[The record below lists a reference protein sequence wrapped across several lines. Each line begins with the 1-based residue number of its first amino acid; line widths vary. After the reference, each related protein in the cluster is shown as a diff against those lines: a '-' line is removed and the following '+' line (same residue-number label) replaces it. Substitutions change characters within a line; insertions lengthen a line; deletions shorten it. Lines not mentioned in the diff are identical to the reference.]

1 MVADTERSSYEDLE
15 DFKVGELSLLSLHKS
30 LVDTPSLS
38 KSELKISQ
46 LLKDSLEKAGL
57 TVELQMVGSGP
68 QRYNVYAY
76 IGKTRDTKVLVT
88 SHIDT
93 VPPFLPYH
101 VDGTK
106 IYGRGSCDAKGSV
119 ATQIMSYLSLFKS
132 GDLKEGDAALLFVVD
147 EESSGLGMRN
157 VSKSLN
163 ASWESGIFGEPTGLK
178 LGVGHKGIYTFDIEV
193 DGKASHSGYPELGI
207 SATEILIPVLDKL
220 LKMKLPE
227 SKLLG
232 PSTLN
237 IGMINAGVAPN
248 VLPAKA
254 TSSLSIRVAD
264 NLPKVREIVLETIGN
279 VEHLTLKS
287 EVQVDA
293 QYLDYKVPGFDSV
306 ILAYS
311 TDIPRLSV
319 KLKHRFLY
327 GPGSIHVAHA
337 ANEYIENSDLILAID
352 GYKKL
357 IKHALQN

>member
-106 IYGRGSCDAKGSV
+106 IYGRGSCDAKASV

-163 ASWESGIFGEPTGLK
+163 ASWESGIFGEPTELK

-264 NLPKVREIVLETIGN
+264 NLPRVREIVLETIGN

-311 TDIPRLSV
+311 TDIPRLTV

-327 GPGSIHVAHA
+327 GPGNIHVAHA
-337 ANEYIENSDLILAID
+337 ANEYIENSELILAID

>member
-1 MVADTERSSYEDLE
+1 MVTDTESSSFGELE

-30 LVDTPSLS
+30 LVDTPSVS
-38 KSELKISQ
+38 KSELKISH
-46 LLKDSLEKAGL
+46 LLKDYLEKAGL
-57 TVELQMVGSGP
+57 AVELQMVGTGS

-76 IGKTRDTKVLVT
+76 IGKTRDTKVLVS

-93 VPPFLPYH
+93 VPPFFPYRIE
-101 VDGTK
+101 GSK

-119 ATQIMSYLSLFKS
+119 ATQIMSYLSLYKS
-132 GDLKEGDAALLFVVD
+132 GDLKEGDASLLFVVD
-147 EESSGLGMRN
+147 EELSGLGMRT

-163 ASWESGIFGEPTGLK
+163 ASWEAGIFGEPTELK
-178 LGVGHKGIYTFDIEV
+178 LGVGHKGMYTFDIEV

-207 SATEILIPVLDKL
+207 SATEILIPVLNKL
-220 LKMKLPE
+220 LKLKLPE

-237 IGMINAGVAPN
+237 IGMINAGVAQN
-248 VLPAKA
+248 VLPARA

-264 NLPKVREIVLETIGN
+264 NLQDVREIVQEAVDN
-279 VEHLTLKS
+279 VDHLTLKP

-293 QYLDYKVPGFDSV
+293 QYLDYKVPGFDS
-306 ILAYS
+306 ITLAYS
-311 TDIPRLSV
+311 TDIPNLSV

-327 GPGSIHVAHA
+327 GPGYIHVAHSD
-337 ANEYIENSDLILAID
+337 NEYIENSNLIQAID
-352 GYKKL
+352 GYKRL

>member
-1 MVADTERSSYEDLE
+1 MVADTKRSSYEDLE

-30 LVDTPSLS
+30 LVDTPSVS

-46 LLKDSLEKAGL
+46 LLKDYLEKAGL
-57 TVELQMVGSGP
+57 TVELQMVGSGQ

-76 IGKTRDTKVLVT
+76 IGKVRDTKVLIT

-93 VPPFLPYH
+93 VPPFLPYRIE
-101 VDGTK
+101 GTN

-132 GDLKEGDAALLFVVD
+132 GDLKEGDASLLFVVD
-147 EESSGLGMRN
+147 EEFSGLGMKA

-207 SATEILIPVLDKL
+207 SATEILVPVLDKL

-237 IGMINAGVAPN
+237 IGMINAGVAQN

-254 TSSLSIRVAD
+254 TSNLSIRVAD
-264 NLPKVREIVLETIGN
+264 KLSKVREIVLETIGN

-311 TDIPRLSV
+311 TDIPNLSV

-327 GPGSIHVAHA
+327 GPGSIHVAHG